1 MSIPTEREEFEAWAN
16 TVWDGA
22 PLDVYG
28 NYFYPAMNSAWAA
41 WQARASQVAAPPAP
55 PDEPLID
62 GYPLWSG
69 IPQPVS
75 QEPPQDTFGF
85 LDAVFNYA
93 FEAVDLNGADI
104 QEMGVKYGLLKEVQ
118 ATEPCRDDCDC
129 ASVTDFPTQC
139 YRTTY

>member
-1 MSIPTEREEFEAWAN
+1 MTDHTTSAEREAFKAWREKHTREGFDA
-16 TVWDGA
+16 TDIWI
-22 PLDVYG
+22 
-28 NYFYPAMNSAWAA
+28 AA
-41 WQARASQVAAPPAP
+41 CEWQAARTSQVAAPPAP